1 MIVNY
6 VTGLSIGLS
15 IGHKLYG
22 LFQNESR
29 HTETSEGFVLL
40 HTLPGRRR
48 YKHKCLVGNQ
58 DLADVWQAQML
69 RLPQVRRVTMNIQ
82 LGTFLIEYI
91 CPEAHID
98 RLLKCLS
105 SLSQTPDSTESSDGV
120 KQKQNSLG
128 QVGLRI
134 RRFFVRV
141 NQYLWQATG
150 QQWDLATLCAVFFSV
165 VGAHKMMTLRQFPS
179 GPQLLWWAFGLL
191 KGRHGLC

>member
-1 MIVNY
+1 MNY

-29 HTETSEGFVLL
+29 HAEANEGFVLL

-48 YKHKCLVGNQ
+48 YKHEGLIGNQ
-58 DLADVWQAQML
+58 ALADIWQAQML
-69 RLPQVRRVTMNIQ
+69 RLPQVHRVTMNIQ

-105 SLSQTPDSTESSDGV
+105 NLEQTPDSTDCV
-120 KQKQNSLG
+120 QAKPNSLG
-128 QVGLRI
+128 RIGMKI

-165 VGAHKMMTLRQFPS
+165 VGVHKIMTLRQFPS